1 MNDLLRDANFRNV
14 WAIGG
19 LAGLMRWLDMLA
31 VGIWV
36 FEVTSSPLLVALVT
50 LARLM
55 PMLAGAFIGA
65 LAERLALRRM
75 LAASLGAIAAIYA
88 GLAVLAFAGWLAIW
102 HVAAGAV
109 LVGLYWASEMSV
121 RRTLLGEIAGADRLG
136 RAMGLDWAAINSTRL
151 IGPLAGGWVY
161 TEVGIGGIFVLGAVL
176 FGGGAALA
184 AALTAGGGARRS
196 SGRNVFA
203 DIADGLRFAASRPV
217 VMGTLAVTVVMNAL
231 AFPYSSMV
239 PVIGKEVLAAA
250 PVAVGLLTSAEGVG
264 ALVGSV
270 ILSQVVRPA
279 WYSRVFVIG
288 SAVCLLGAL
297 AFGLSRSYALSL
309 VVLVVLGLGSA
320 AFATLQSTM
329 MLTNAPPE
337 QRSRMMGVLSS
348 TIGTGQVGYLHIGV
362 LADWLGAPLA
372 VAVSMIEGLV
382 LLLLCV
388 WIWPALWRR
397 A

>member
-1 MNDLLRDANFRNV
+1 
-14 WAIGG
+14 
-19 LAGLMRWLDMLA
+19 
-31 VGIWV
+31 
-36 FEVTSSPLLVALVT
+36 
-50 LARLM
+50 
-55 PMLAGAFIGA
+55 
-65 LAERLALRRM
+65 
-75 LAASLGAIAAIYA
+75 
-88 GLAVLAFAGWLAIW
+88 
-102 HVAAGAV
+102 
-109 LVGLYWASEMSV
+109 
-121 RRTLLGEIAGADRLG
+121 
-136 RAMGLDWAAINSTRL
+136 
-151 IGPLAGGWVY
+151 
-161 TEVGIGGIFVLGAVL
+161 
-176 FGGGAALA
+176 
-184 AALTAGGGARRS
+184 
-196 SGRNVFA
+196 
-203 DIADGLRFAASRPV
+203 
-217 VMGTLAVTVVMNAL
+217 VVMNAL